1 MIGRE
6 HHQRLPAMAC
16 RRDRLEQRSD
26 RRVDGSNF
34 AKVRV
39 GKKPGRE
46 WFRGCVREMRLVQV
60 HPAKVRLIL
69 RAGIEPPLRERDGFG
84 AAPLLLEKRGPGLSV
99 DEAVVVR
106 VEPAVEAES

>member
-1 MIGRE
+1 QAATGQRVWHANRERVENRREDVDMPCGLLYDAGFEEFRLKHDERNAERRLVGEDSMRGLSVLAERFAVIGRE

-39 GKKPGRE
+39 GKK
-46 WFRGCVREMRLVQV
+46 
-60 HPAKVRLIL
+60 
-69 RAGIEPPLRERDGFG
+69 
-84 AAPLLLEKRGPGLSV
+84 
-99 DEAVVVR
+99 
-106 VEPAVEAES
+106 